1 MINITA
7 EYNRGVSMNIVRIIC
22 LLLVVFTAL
31 LLFACT
37 NSNQAIVNNPTEAPT
52 VEPTALP
59 SLTPQPEITDS
70 GELVEYTVSR
80 SISNNMVVQ
89 RNSYFNV
96 FGWSEN
102 IGGII
107 YAEFMG
113 EKRYGVV
120 NDSGEWMIEFSPHDA
135 TSEAQLL
142 KIYPSNGKVTEY
154 DNILIGDVWVVSG
167 QSNAELTFAAT
178 IAKTPD
184 YKNEISK
191 EDKIRIFTQSR
202 AGVLSVQKKID
213 ISKAQDDV
221 ITKSWKWQVTTQG
234 SVNSFSALGYYFIKE
249 LSKIVDDVPLGII
262 MAAAGGATLNELM
275 PVDLAEKCGFK
286 TGPTVPNGGFYNTLL
301 HPFTKNSIT
310 GMIYYQ
316 GESEAGGYQYLKYAE
331 NLNLTVEAYRKVWG
345 SEFAFINV
353 QLSTHRGES
362 FSHWPQLM
370 NIRAAQFDAY
380 KALNNSYIVTSMDQ
394 AYKKGEPDWA
404 HPMYKFELGKRAA
417 TIAASAVYD
426 KLDAEYAFCPE
437 PMNIKWEDN
446 SVTID
451 FKYVGDG
458 LKLLDGDILLGFQIY
473 DEFGL
478 THCDSELIDKDTV
491 KITADEKIFGIAYG
505 MTHNASVE
513 DANLGNSLGYPLPA
527 FEIKK

>member
-1 MINITA
+1 
-7 EYNRGVSMNIVRIIC
+7 MNIVRIIC

-37 NSNQAIVNNPTEAPT
+37 NSNQAIVNNPTNAPT

-59 SLTPQPEITDS
+59 SLTPQPNITDS

-80 SISNNMVVQ
+80 SISSNMVVQ

-213 ISKAQDDV
+213 ISKAQDDAFRPPRANGIMKKACWSANGLASAPWISV
-221 ITKSWKWQVTTQG
+221 GCTACRTAIQRRSWKRC
-234 SVNSFSALGYYFIKE
+234 S
-249 LSKIVDDVPLGII
+249 
-262 MAAAGGATLNELM
+262 AAADTSSTGSPIWRPISSAIWRRCCPSAIWPM
-275 PVDLAEKCGFK
+275 PAMA
-286 TGPTVPNGGFYNTLL
+286 
-301 HPFTKNSIT
+301 I
-310 GMIYYQ
+310 
-316 GESEAGGYQYLKYAE
+316 
-331 NLNLTVEAYRKVWG
+331 
-345 SEFAFINV
+345 
-353 QLSTHRGES
+353 
-362 FSHWPQLM
+362 
-370 NIRAAQFDAY
+370 
-380 KALNNSYIVTSMDQ
+380 
-394 AYKKGEPDWA
+394 
-404 HPMYKFELGKRAA
+404 
-417 TIAASAVYD
+417 
-426 KLDAEYAFCPE
+426 
-437 PMNIKWEDN
+437 
-446 SVTID
+446 
-451 FKYVGDG
+451 
-458 LKLLDGDILLGFQIY
+458 
-473 DEFGL
+473 
-478 THCDSELIDKDTV
+478 
-491 KITADEKIFGIAYG
+491 
-505 MTHNASVE
+505 
-513 DANLGNSLGYPLPA
+513 
-527 FEIKK
+527 